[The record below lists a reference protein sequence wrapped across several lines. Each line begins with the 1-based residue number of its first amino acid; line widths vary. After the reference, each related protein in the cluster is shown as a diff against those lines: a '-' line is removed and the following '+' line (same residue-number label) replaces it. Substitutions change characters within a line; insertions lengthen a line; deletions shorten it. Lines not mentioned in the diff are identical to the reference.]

1 MGFHS
6 LCNPTWAP
14 TRSDFASTNEKLNK
28 VMESERNMSAS
39 MASLRAEVTNAC
51 VEIEGEAGLAE
62 KEEQIEME
70 MT

>member
-1 MGFHS
+1 MFPQARAFK
-6 LCNPTWAP
+6 LELDEA
-14 TRSDFASTNEKLNK
+14 NEKLNK